1 MQNNTIQPI
10 VDIKVYKRSLS
21 GGKVVENDSSSIK
34 PPNKEDYFDRN
45 SIFRRSSSRSRYDN
59 SDNSTSTT
67 TKDSRSSSRGRLDYD
82 DYNNSRSRLSSD
94 LSDKY
99 KNYRSI
105 SDNSSSYESPSKFYD
120 TLPPR
125 VSCLSPTREYYN
137 RPPLTSCTSPPPLP
151 SDATLRRR
159 SSNSNSQKRI
169 SRFLRPDFYDT
180 PREESIYVSKDNKDR
195 DSGSTKILREIR
207 ERSRERSMDR
217 LQNIMDKCSLRRQS
231 LTKAEEIPQQ
241 PPPRYEQMNG
251 YVHSS
256 VKEPEKISFAEKIIN
271 ELHNISLLQRKS
283 DFELDETE
291 NVKRDKSDGNLDE
304 IKSQKV
310 KKIKSRD
317 STLKKS
323 ENSVKK
329 NKSINN
335 IEMLSNLNNEIE
347 SINTKNIKESKLIR
361 PKSYPT
367 KIKKSSVPNNSIV
380 SSNEE
385 EDLKLVNN
393 RPKSFPNSKLT
404 PPKEIKKSSD
414 SSTGLVTVIENL
426 VVAKEKEKE
435 KEKKIV
441 TKKKVTNSDGSTSSE
456 GIKVIKKKVVK
467 KVSPK
472 ETPTKEL
479 PKLEEKEVKEKSPE
493 KKPGKGFLYSIGQKF
508 EKLRESSRNK
518 DKEKEKE
525 KEKESTLKKKKTP
538 KTSTPIASTSSSDKS
553 TVIEENPKKSKIDS
567 MIRNLRERSIP
578 RTTLTESHLIKR
590 AVSIEDMPDT
600 FNKCGVNK
608 VLGLFKKL
616 EKDDGHK
623 ITNTKSST
631 TLDSYTEYE
640 NNNSKERPKS
650 SGFVSKLK
658 RTGHPY
664 TGAKSENILEL
675 NELNTKIPVK
685 FDCADCNDATNDLV
699 TKRHSSND
707 LKQSNEDKE
716 RIRNNRKCLV
726 LDFTKIENQS
736 KPIEKKLNNNNNNHN
751 NNNNSST
758 LPQSQNNEINRN
770 HLPTPSYDN
779 LTNYSSDSRSPYDD
793 CPSSSTFLSPTE
805 EPELCFD
812 NWSVCSDD
820 NNFTSSR
827 LSSRNSQVQSPT
839 NDNNSESIVDRI
851 RRKSFYSRF
860 NEKKPKRVSS
870 IVGPIASKDYYR
882 ETSITRQRPPE
893 YTKSATTN
901 LPDRTHEYYRPIQ
914 LTSSSSQSKLKYE
927 RDKIKDYRSSEYL
940 KPSTTTTSSTNY
952 LPPSRRHNYDLNHD
966 YSNYNYNLPPT
977 SRSSVYD
984 PSISIYGTYNPKRR
998 SSYLNG
1004 PSTSTTLDNYSTLGR
1019 TIKPYEQRSVSLLD
1033 SSLTNGGVYKRDQ
1046 SRVPIDLG
1054 GVTR

>member
-10 VDIKVYKRSLS
+10 VDVKVYKRSLS
-21 GGKVVENDSSSIK
+21 GGKVVENDSCL
-34 PPNKEDYFDRN
+34 NKSTANKDDYFDRN

-67 TKDSRSSSRGRLDYD
+67 TKDSRSSSHCRLDYD
-82 DYNNSRSRLSSD
+82 DYNNSRSSRLSSD

-105 SDNSSSYESPSKFYD
+105 SDNSSSYDSPSKFYD

-169 SRFLRPDFYDT
+169 SRFLRPDFFDT

-231 LTKAEEIPQQ
+231 LSKAEEIPIQQ
-241 PPPRYEQMNG
+241 PQPRYEQMNG
-251 YVHSS
+251 YSH
-256 VKEPEKISFAEKIIN
+256 KEPPEKISFAEKIIN

-291 NVKRDKSDGNLDE
+291 IKRDKSEEE
-304 IKSQKV
+304 IKPQKI
-310 KKIKSRD
+310 KKNKSRD
-317 STLKKS
+317 STIKKS

-329 NKSINN
+329 TKSINN
-335 IEMLSNLNNEIE
+335 IEMVSNLNNEIE
-347 SINTKNIKESKLIR
+347 SVNTKIKESKLIR

-367 KIKKSSVPNNSIV
+367 KIKKSSVPNNSIQ

-385 EDLKLVNN
+385 DSINS

-414 SSTGLVTVIENL
+414 SSTGLSTVIENL
-426 VVAKEKEKE
+426 VVP
-435 KEKKIV
+435 KEKKLI
-441 TKKKVTNSDGSTSSE
+441 TKKKVQNSDGSSTSSD
-456 GIKVIKKKVVK
+456 GVKIIKKKVVK

-479 PKLEEKEVKEKSPE
+479 PPKLEEKEVKEKSPE

-525 KEKESTLKKKKTP
+525 KESTLKKKKIP
-538 KTSTPIASTSSSDKS
+538 KTSTPITPSDKP
-553 TVIEENPKKSKIDS
+553 TIIEETKKSKIDS

-590 AVSIEDMPDT
+590 AVSVEDMPDT

-631 TLDSYTEYE
+631 TLDSYMEYE
-640 NNNSKERPKS
+640 NNNSSKERPKS

-658 RTGHPY
+658 RNGHSY
-664 TGAKSENILEL
+664 TGAKSEQILDL
-675 NELNTKIPVK
+675 NEIKTKIPVK
-685 FDCADCNDATNDLV
+685 FDCNDCNDATNDLV

-707 LKQSNEDKE
+707 LKQTNEDKE

-726 LDFTKIENQS
+726 LDFNQS
-736 KPIEKKLNNNNNNHN
+736 KPILEKKLLNNNNNNLN

-758 LPQSQNNEINRN
+758 LPSSSSSQIQNNEINQN
-770 HLPTPSYDN
+770 HLLTPS
-779 LTNYSSDSRSPYDD
+779 YSSDSRSPYDD

-820 NNFTSSR
+820 NNFQSSR
-827 LSSRNSQVQSPT
+827 LSSRNSQVPSPT

-870 IVGPIASKDYYR
+870 IVGPVASKDYYR
-882 ETSITRQRPPE
+882 ESSVTRQKPRQTE

-940 KPSTTTTSSTNY
+940 KPTTTNY
-952 LPPSRRHNYDLNHD
+952 LPPTTSSSSSTRRNNYDLNHD
-966 YSNYNYNLPPT
+966 YNNYNYNLPPT

-1004 PSTSTTLDNYSTLGR
+1004 PTTSTTLDNYSTLGR